1 MRRPVRIIRKINGYF
16 SSDEME
22 HLHRQL
28 NLKSL
33 AERRKYFMLKL
44 VYKLSREEEN
54 INNYRPQILSPT
66 GPKVQM
72 KIAFTDKER
81 VLRSPYYMCNRLWDK
96 LNSDE
101 IQLSKAIWEFKSN
114 SKRINLSLL

>member
-22 HLHRQL
+22 DLHRQL
-28 NLKSL
+28 NLKPL
-33 AERRKYFMLKL
+33 AERRKLFMLKL

-54 INNYRPQILSPT
+54 INNYRPQILSRT

-81 VLRSPYYMCNRLWDK
+81 VLRSPYYLCNRLWDK
-96 LNSDE
+96 LNRE
-101 IQLSKAIWEFKSN
+101 IQLSKSIWEFKSN
-114 SKRINLSLL
+114 SKRIDLSSL